1 MKKIIAILT
10 AAVLIFPA
18 CSRKKHTAKK
28 GKEERIEIVT
38 FFREKVMVQDLH
50 KIDTN
55 LYYVE
60 KEEFLSEKDYGNFKS
75 SMWSLIR
82 NPNAKV
88 YNWIDQ
94 QATAVE
100 LKDRV
105 VFCDSV
111 QESTFDAKGVEV
123 ITSRFMCDSVSA
135 MNNLSMVYFYES
147 WYLNTKTNLIE
158 KETLGYSVY
167 QYVKSKEAFRELFF
181 VFRDDEARE
190 KCKKYYFS
198 Y

>member
-1 MKKIIAILT
+1 MKKIIAILA

-28 GKEERIEIVT
+28 GKEERIEIVP
-38 FFREKVMVQDLH
+38 FYREKVMIQDLH

-60 KEEFLSEKDYGNFKS
+60 KEEFLNEKDYENFKS
-75 SMWSLIR
+75 TMWSLIR
-82 NPNAKV
+82 NPKAKV
-88 YNWIDQ
+88 YNWVDQ
-94 QATAVE
+94 QATASE

-105 VFCDSV
+105 AFCDSV
-111 QESTFDAKGVEV
+111 MESSFDAEGNEIV
-123 ITSRFMCDSVSA
+123 TTRFMCDSVSA

-181 VFRDDEARE
+181 VFKDDEARD

>member
-1 MKKIIAILT
+1 MKKIIILSIL
-10 AAVLIFPA
+10 ASLVFSD
-18 CSRKKHTAKK
+18 CGRKKHNTKK
-28 GKEERIEIVT
+28 GKEERIEIVP
-38 FFREKVMVQDLH
+38 FFRERVMVQDLRQ
-50 KIDTN
+50 IDTN

-60 KEEFLSEKDYGNFKS
+60 KEEFLSEKDYENFKS

-82 NPNAKV
+82 NPKAKV

-94 QATAVE
+94 QATVEE

-181 VFRDDEARE
+181 VFKDDEARE